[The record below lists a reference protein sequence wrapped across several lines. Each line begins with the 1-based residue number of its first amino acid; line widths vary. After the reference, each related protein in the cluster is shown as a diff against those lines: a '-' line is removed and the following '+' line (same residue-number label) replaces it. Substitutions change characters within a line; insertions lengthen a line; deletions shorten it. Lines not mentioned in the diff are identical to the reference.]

1 MSEHNGTY
9 RIRTVVGT
17 DNPDYVSNLNIPLEQ
32 DYDTFEIMSL
42 KIKSTDSYRLHNS
55 NHGVI
60 AGRVIANNG
69 FGIPNAKI
77 SIFIDADSADEQDIT
92 YLYPYSSTASKN
104 DDNVRYNLLPDN
116 KVDGCHQAVGTFP
129 NKTYLLE
136 NDILLEVYDKYYSY
150 STRTNNSGDYL
161 LIGIPEGSH
170 TLHMDL
176 DLSDCGILSQRP
188 RDFVYKGYTIE
199 QFENANMFKS
209 GTNLDSL
216 SQIFSQDISVT
227 VNPFWGNADMGE
239 NIGITRAD
247 FDIPFKF
254 ETTCVFMGCVVS
266 DQASN
271 GISKK
276 CVPTNSMGRMD
287 ELTTGEGRIEMI
299 RKTPGGGVEEFQIK
313 GTQLIDGNGIWCYQ
327 IPMNL
332 DYMRTDEYGRM
343 VPTDNPERG
352 VATRARVRFR
362 VSMQESDKAVDNYY
376 RAKVLVPN
384 NPQNTDTG
392 HEDYDYNFGTY
403 TREDSYRDL
412 LWNNVYTVK
421 SYIPRFSRSQRWKT
435 ERFTGIKNCN
445 IYGQNNPIPY
455 NNIRIKLPLIFT
467 ILCVLIKSYVYIV
480 GILNYLI
487 QLVANF
493 LWKIAAK
500 SQFAKWYS
508 EDGNLGKKVLKALL
522 AVISAGIIPFIAMFS
537 NLAKKAKEMRYI
549 VLKEGLCPDLD
560 TWYFAPQK
568 PRKSEKK
575 KARRQGL
582 SVISQTLNY
591 LETQTDPIDEDDDDD
606 EDEVEE
612 QVAKTSKID
621 TKSIDEESDE
631 KEAICITKNTDYLIS
646 CIEMNL
652 AQEYKVI
659 NFDFYNDWINGM
671 LYIPRWMRQIKKKR
685 KYWLFGKKVTKVKSC
700 MDDTSIF
707 SKSRK
712 FGQLCALQYGEQN
725 IQGIHAISKV
735 DKTSKEK
742 NNYHKKKG
750 KKLVRCFG
758 KKNGGLVHE
767 ATTLANEYVYYLKPC
782 EWKGSGNSSQRLN
795 LFATDIVLLGSL
807 NDCDVYGTPQAFK
820 YLSSSTYK
828 MPTNLALTNM
838 ETDGALYAD
847 GKDSLCTTSDYY
859 DGVQKLDE
867 GNATLKQ
874 EIEFYN
880 GKNNYDASKTG
891 ENYER
896 LEYGEEGEE
905 ESDTIALTEASG
917 IAWNYTG
924 PGQGD
929 INKGILY
936 YPGGHFLGI
945 SCVNSQTNKKSCINL
960 SRICE
965 VGVTMSQRQENVRK
979 ITSGDDGTNVKFHYT
994 YNVPTGL
1001 IAGDEVVDIDVRS
1014 MLASMNQH
1022 RLIANKTNPDTG
1034 YKTYDFLYR
1043 RPRGF
1048 NGEMAKFV
1056 GTNESSY
1063 NENVNETQEE
1073 DLTFARISKGRT
1085 RPDFDSEETS
1095 NTQRHTLED
1104 ASLDYYLYRMG
1115 FDYDV
1120 AKKYRMMKRR
1130 FAYWGDNNK
1139 FYLPQYE
1146 NSFYFYFGLHDGST
1160 ALDEFNKQFFAQ
1172 CDSSSIVRTSS
1183 EIILTPE
1190 KDICK
1195 NTCSITVKI
1204 NGMAPNYI
1212 VAISLITDG
1221 VQTVISSEKTDKDVY
1236 TSGDLEYGTYRVEVT
1251 DSDGKYMTEVITIEC
1266 PINATVVAHNF
1277 NLYADGTPGSL
1288 NQWYKGGYITV
1299 SDILIDGSTPTGG
1312 TITVNVPGASVPTQT
1327 YTPPTL
1333 DDEYADN
1340 ENNKLQ
1346 FFVGNTGSYT
1356 VYIKYECEGGA
1367 ASGNGIAFNTYKIYD
1382 TKSVSLYMGDL
1393 DSDIS
1398 VVGGGIDKED
1408 VIEWYNPGWW
1418 AKINGGALKNNTEDK
1433 RWALK
1438 HFLFV
1443 QTDAEEGKRSSSS
1456 SVDTPDVRTL
1466 FGEPQNKTGF
1476 SGEVACESDNTKK
1489 YVLSDTG
1496 VYWETLSNSGL
1507 KAAPYGSM
1515 AFAGSIVGGE
1525 YCGYMENGMFTNTG
1539 KKAINWGKAIGV
1551 VGKDKYTE
1559 EIEYFKVSGG
1569 KPDTESDYSGVFFP
1583 VYRYPSI
1590 YRPFY
1595 GDMTFFSYS
1604 DAKIEKED
1612 DSNGNFIINTAYYQ
1626 DNSRLYGY
1634 LHNGVTYNNEWG
1646 LVTIC
1651 KKEWEGTLTATTTD
1665 DVNGIQESAAPF
1677 ANASNRPQLVGKN
1690 ETDSPWIIEN
1700 GVSEFSYKIMEGT
1713 PSGREDIGCEASG
1726 KTNFAFLDNIS
1737 YSMIE
1742 GSNQAIFFPV
1752 SENVEESDNETDN
1765 IVSNYYI
1772 ISKSLLPIE
1781 ETNNLLVTYNTTEN
1795 DEGETIPDIS
1805 VFYTLGRYNENAEY
1819 DNLGTTTVVTLGL
1832 LLSTWL
1838 CTYTITTKN
1847 GKVEAQFILPME
1859 GAYDAWMDLVDAGK
1873 VGVTPICQMK
1883 TDIYNNDK
1891 IAKLFEC
1898 SQEPDNKMKK
1908 IKVNGKIAYSFNP
1921 DTESIIGLGV
1931 AETGYYGRLRHMML
1945 YPYLAKGADVG
1956 LDGIPP
1962 YISVTPNPITMSRDG
1977 ETKSVI
1983 IDSNVDWE
1991 LSSVLPSWLTL
2002 DVMSGKAGTISIAI
2016 TAEAGSNS
2024 DASLVFT
2031 ESNTESE
2038 ELATDTL
2045 IVKQSSGGG
2054 SGGGDGDVKNGTYTA
2069 NTTKYE
2075 GTISVTDAS
2084 EISNTETDSSIIN
2097 PLIKFAKSGTITSFK
2112 LPSLII
2118 KTFKGTITGDK
2129 SDNCSLDVEFSLRDE
2144 NGNNIATA
2152 YLYQEE
2158 NCSGKYLQTSITTA
2172 FDVNQDKT
2180 YSLHVTYTALVES
2193 QYNHSNIFTFD
2204 CETEGG
2210 TYQYTYR

>member
-17 DNPDYVSNLNIPLEQ
+17 DNPDYVGNLNIPLEQ

-69 FGIPNAKI
+69 FGVPNAKI
-77 SIFIDADSADEQDIT
+77 SIFIEADSADETDMAYI
-92 YLYPYSSTASKN
+92 YPYSSTSTKN
-104 DDNVRYNLLPDN
+104 DDNIRYNLLTDS
-116 KVDGCHQAVGTFP
+116 KAGSCHQVVGTFP

-136 NDILLEVYDKYYSY
+136 NDILLEVYDKYYCY
-150 STRTNNSGDYL
+150 TTRTNNSGDYL
-161 LIGIPEGSH
+161 LIGIPEGAH

-239 NIGITRAD
+239 TIGITRAD

-254 ETTCVFMGCVVS
+254 ETTCVFMGSVVS

-299 RKTPGGGVEEFQIK
+299 RKTPGGDVEEFQIK
-313 GTQLIDGNGIWCYQ
+313 GNQLIDGNGIWCYQ

-343 VPTDNPERG
+343 VPTDDPERG

-362 VSMQESDKAVDNYY
+362 VSMQESDKATDNYY

-403 TREDSYRDL
+403 TRDDSYRDL

-480 GILNYLI
+480 SILNYLI
-487 QLVANF
+487 QLAANF

-500 SQFAKWYS
+500 SQFARWYS
-508 EDGNLGKKVLKALL
+508 EDGNWGKKFLKALL

-537 NLAKKAKEMRYI
+537 NLAKKAQEMRYI

-582 SVISQTLNY
+582 SVINQTLKY

-606 EDEVEE
+606 EEVEE
-612 QVAKTSKID
+612 QIAKTSKID

-685 KYWLFGKKVTKVKSC
+685 KYWIFGKKVTKVKSC

-767 ATTLANEYVYYLKPC
+767 ATTLADEYVYYLKPC

-847 GKDSLCTTSDYY
+847 GKDTLCTTSAYY

-880 GKNNYDASKTG
+880 GKNNYDTSKTG

-896 LEYGEEGEE
+896 LEYGEDGEE

-965 VGVTMSQRQENVRK
+965 IGVTISERQENVRK
-979 ITSGDDGTNVKFHYT
+979 ITSDDDGTNVKFHYT

-1001 IAGDEVVDIDVRS
+1001 ISGDEVVDIDVRS

-1022 RLIANKTNPDTG
+1022 RLIANKINPDTG

-1063 NENVNETQEE
+1063 NENVDETQEE
-1073 DLTFARISKGRT
+1073 DLSFARISKGRS

-1130 FAYWGDNNK
+1130 FAYWGDNNT

-1172 CDSSSIVRTSS
+1172 CESLSIVRTSA
-1183 EIILTPE
+1183 EIILAAE

-1195 NTCSITVKI
+1195 STCTITVKI
-1204 NGMAPNYI
+1204 NGMEPTYK
-1212 VAISLITDG
+1212 VVISSIADG
-1221 VQTVISSEKTDKDVY
+1221 VQTVISSESTEKDVY
-1236 TSGDLEYGTYRVEVT
+1236 NSGDLEFGTYRVEVT
-1251 DSDGKYMTEVITIEC
+1251 DSDGKYATNIITIESS
-1266 PINATVVAHNF
+1266 INATVVAHNF

-1288 NQWYKGGYITV
+1288 DQWYKGGYITV
-1299 SDILIDGSTPTGG
+1299 SDVLIDGSAPTGG
-1312 TITVNVPGASVPTQT
+1312 TITVTVPGASVPTQT
-1327 YTPPTL
+1327 YTPPAL
-1333 DDEYADN
+1333 DEEYIDS

-1367 ASGNGIAFNTYKIYD
+1367 AGGNGVAFNTYKIYD
-1382 TKSVSLYMGDL
+1382 TKSVSLYMGESS
-1393 DSDIS
+1393 SDIS

-1408 VIEWYNPGWW
+1408 IIEWYNPGWW
-1418 AKINGGALKNNTEDK
+1418 AKINGGALKNDTEEK
-1433 RWALK
+1433 QWALK
-1438 HFLFV
+1438 HFLFA
-1443 QTDAEEGKRSSSS
+1443 QTDAKEGAKSFNS

-1476 SGEVACESDNTKK
+1476 SGEVACESDNIQN

-1507 KAAPYGSM
+1507 KAVPYGSM
-1515 AFAGSIVGGE
+1515 AFAGTTVGGE
-1525 YCGYMENGMFTNTG
+1525 YCGYMESGVFTNTG
-1539 KKAINWGKAIGV
+1539 KKTINWDKAIGV
-1551 VGKDKYTE
+1551 VGKDKYTD
-1559 EIEYFKVSGG
+1559 EIEYFKISGG

-1604 DAKIEKED
+1604 NAKIEKED
-1612 DSNGNFIINTAYYQ
+1612 DGNGNFAINTAYYQ

-1634 LHNGVTYNNEWG
+1634 LHNGVTYNDKWG

-1651 KKEWEGTLTATTTD
+1651 KKEWEDTLTATTTD
-1665 DVNGIQESAAPF
+1665 DANGIQESAAPF
-1677 ANASNRPQLVGKN
+1677 ANTSQRPQLVGKD
-1690 ETDSPWIIEN
+1690 ETDSPWIIES
-1700 GVSEFSYKIMEGT
+1700 GVNEFSYTILEGT
-1713 PSGREDIGCEASG
+1713 PSGREEIGCEVSG
-1726 KTNFAFLDNIS
+1726 KTNFGFLDNIS
-1737 YSMIE
+1737 YSLIE
-1742 GSNQAIFFPV
+1742 GTSQAIFFPV
-1752 SENVEESDNETDN
+1752 SKDVENSENEDSD
-1765 IVSNYYI
+1765 VANYYI

-1781 ETNNLLVTYNTTEN
+1781 ETNDLLFTYNTTEN
-1795 DEGETIPDIS
+1795 EDGETVPDIS
-1805 VFYTLGRYNENAEY
+1805 AFYTLARYNENAEY
-1819 DNLGTTTVVTLGL
+1819 DNLGTTTVVTLGTFL
-1832 LLSTWL
+1832 TIFV

-1847 GKVEAQFILPME
+1847 GKVETQFILPME
-1859 GAYDAWMDLVDAGK
+1859 GAYDAWMDLVNDGK
-1873 VGVTPICQMK
+1873 VGVTPMCQMN
-1883 TDIYNNDK
+1883 TDIRDNDK

-1898 SQEPDNKMKK
+1898 SQEPEKRMKK
-1908 IKVNGKIAYSFNP
+1908 IKVNGKTAYSFNP
-1921 DTESIIGLGV
+1921 DSESVVGLGIV
-1931 AETGYYGRLRHMML
+1931 ETGYYGRLRHMML

-1956 LDGIPP
+1956 LDGIAP
-1962 YISVTPNPITMSRDG
+1962 YISVTPNPVTMSKDG
-1977 ETKSVI
+1977 ETKSVT

-1991 LSSVLPSWLTL
+1991 LSSALPSWLAL
-2002 DVMSGKAGTISIAI
+2002 DVTSGEAGTTAVAI
-2016 TAEAGSNS
+2016 TADAGANA
-2024 DASLVFT
+2024 DASLIFS
-2031 ESNTESE
+2031 EINTESE
-2038 ELATDTL
+2038 TPASDTL
-2045 IVKQSSGGG
+2045 VVSQSSSSGGG
-2054 SGGGDGDVKNGTYTA
+2054 GDDGGGSEGGGDDGGEDELPELEYKCYIEIDKDRIEEGESGNSVPLSSYLFSSD
-2069 NTTKYE
+2069 
-2075 GTISVTDAS
+2075 GTIPA
-2084 EISNTETDSSIIN
+2084 EGLILNISLNYNNAQANVE
-2097 PLIKFAKSGTITSFK
+2097 FK
-2112 LPSLII
+2112 LES
-2118 KTFKGTITGDK
+2118 TNT
-2129 SDNCSLDVEFSLRDE
+2129 SDNRVSKRVDGISSDTLAQVSA
-2144 NGNNIATA
+2144 GVI
-2152 YLYQEE
+2152 
-2158 NCSGKYLQTSITTA
+2158 S
-2172 FDVNQDKT
+2172 VNPVKT
-2180 YSLHVTYTALVES
+2180 YEIWF
-2193 QYNHSNIFTFD
+2193 NGERI
-2204 CETEGG
+2204 G
-2210 TYQYTYR
+2210 